1 MMKYDNK
8 NNYSKNNYSNKPA
21 SEIIALDIIKNIK
34 SYTNEKNILNEKIV
48 RDYAQQIANSL
59 VQNKDGKSTSSKG
72 QIRKF
77 YNEVK
82 ALENRLDF
90 TKDDDELQKDYAKIF
105 PLIMMLDSKVA
116 YSKTRELV
124 SDVFVAF
131 MKKNIELLSEKKDV
145 ESFKH
150 FLLFFEAV
158 IGYYPSKIEA

>member
-1 MMKYDNK
+1 MCDVINK
-8 NNYSKNNYSNKPA
+8 
-21 SEIIALDIIKNIK
+21 IKKIS
-34 SYTNEKNILNEKIV
+34 SYTNEKNILNEKII
-48 RDYAQQIANSL
+48 RDYAQEIADNL
-59 VQNKDGKSTSSKG
+59 DIIGRNGKPQSTKA